1 MGRTIIGMIPVK
13 PTKAAQAKDMTQTL
27 VLEGS
32 FVQETSWKLDIIESL
47 ELESLSLKGRNERT
61 VFLASD
67 IFFFLKV
74 NQFPGHKYV
83 DERRML
89 MMIDKMIN
97 CNWKERWRLDFL
109 WKKKKKKY
117 HFMSCVEVCVNER
130 HESNFQGIK
139 QDVDAANQSAQ
150 WWVNLIFIRIKS
162 WEGLGV
168 EAEDTTLW

>member
-1 MGRTIIGMIPVK
+1 MIPVK

-97 CNWKERWRLDFL
+97 CNWKER
-109 WKKKKKKY
+109 
-117 HFMSCVEVCVNER
+117 
-130 HESNFQGIK
+130 
-139 QDVDAANQSAQ
+139 
-150 WWVNLIFIRIKS
+150 
-162 WEGLGV
+162 
-168 EAEDTTLW
+168 